1 MDLDTLTD
9 FFMWCTIIGGGLLVF
24 SSLLC
29 MALKNVIAKMHGKM
43 FGLTPET
50 TKTAVYGYIGLFK
63 ILWLVFAVIP
73 WIALLIV
80 NCGCGQGT

>member
-1 MDLDTLTD
+1 MDIELLTE

-29 MALKNVIAKMHGKM
+29 MALKNVIGKMHGKF
-43 FGLTPET
+43 FGLAPEAV
-50 TKTAVYGYIGLFK
+50 KPIVYGYIGLFK

-80 NCGCGQGT
+80 K

>member
-1 MDLDTLTD
+1 MTIEQLTD
-9 FFMWCTIIGGGLLVF
+9 FFMWCTIIGGGLLVV

-29 MALKNVIAKMHGKM
+29 MALKDVIAKMHSKM
-43 FGLTPET
+43 FGMAPET
-50 TKTAVYGYIGLFK
+50 VKPIVYGYIGLFK

-80 NCGCGQGT
+80 DCGCGK

>member
-1 MDLDTLTD
+1 MTFEQLTD
-9 FFMWCTIIGGGLLVF
+9 FFMWCTIIGGGLLVV
-24 SSLLC
+24 SSLMC
-29 MALKNVIAKMHGKM
+29 MAMKNMIAKIHGKF
-43 FGLTPET
+43 FGIGPEA

-80 NCGCGQGT
+80 DCGCWK

>member
-1 MDLDTLTD
+1 MTIEQLTA
-9 FFMWCTIIGGGLLVF
+9 FFMWCTILGGGILVV

-29 MALKNVIAKMHGKM
+29 MALKNVIGKMHGKM
-43 FGLTPET
+43 FGMAPET
-50 TKTAVYGYIGLFK
+50 VKPIVYGYIGLFK

-80 NCGCGQGT
+80 NCGCG